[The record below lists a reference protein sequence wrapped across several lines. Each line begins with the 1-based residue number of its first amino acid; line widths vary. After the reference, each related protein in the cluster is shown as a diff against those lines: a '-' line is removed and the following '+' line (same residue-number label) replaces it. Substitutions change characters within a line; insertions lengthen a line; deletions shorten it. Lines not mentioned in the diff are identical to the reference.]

1 MQRKVKRSVV
11 KREAAT
17 GRYTTQVKGA
27 VIGVLMALMLLAVCA
42 VLIGTSVIP
51 ETWMSGCVVLCAG
64 GGAVVGALTAMRG
77 VDRRGSLWG
86 MCVGGIMAGM
96 LLASGFLLYNDVDIA
111 WGTGITVAC
120 MGRGGA
126 TGILFGNGNKRRKG

>member
-51 ETWMSGCVVLCAG
+51 ETWMSGCVVYAQEE
-64 GGAVVGALTAMRG
+64 
-77 VDRRGSLWG
+77 
-86 MCVGGIMAGM
+86 
-96 LLASGFLLYNDVDIA
+96 
-111 WGTGITVAC
+111 
-120 MGRGGA
+120 GR
-126 TGILFGNGNKRRKG
+126 